1 MAKSLE
7 NILVVAIS
15 SRALFDF
22 EEENKIFDDSSGD
35 HSEREERYMQLQK
48 ERWEIPAEPSVGF
61 QLCRKLLSMNADG
74 TKRTE
79 VVVIS
84 RNDPISGARVFRS
97 AQHHN
102 LALTRGAFVRGDDP
116 FLYLEPFK
124 AKLFLSA
131 KPEDVKKALEMNIPA
146 ATVFPRVVGDD
157 PHPNELRIAFDGD
170 SVLFS
175 DQAERVY
182 KEQKLEAFM
191 THEVQNAS
199 LPLPP
204 GPLQPFLSALHSLQ
218 NSLPRGAGCRI
229 KTALVT
235 ARGAPAHERALKT
248 LLHWGIQVDQAL
260 FLDGL
265 EKRPFLDVF
274 QPDFFFDD
282 QLAHINPAMG
292 TTPSGHVPYGI
303 ANEAPVSETTTQD
316 KETN

>member
-1 MAKSLE
+1 MAKTLE
-7 NILVVAIS
+7 NILVIAIS

-22 EEENKIFDDSSGD
+22 EEENKIFDDGSGD
-35 HSEREERYMQLQK
+35 YCEREARYMKLQL
-48 ERWEIPAEPSVGF
+48 ERWEIPAKPSVGF
-61 QLCRKLLSMNADG
+61 QLCRKLLSMNSDG
-74 TKRTE
+74 IKRTE

-84 RNDPISGARVFRS
+84 RNDPISGARVFKS
-97 AQHHN
+97 AEYHK

-116 FLYLEPFK
+116 FLYLDPFK

-131 KPEDVKKALEMNIPA
+131 NPLDVKKALALNIPA
-146 ATVFPRVVGDD
+146 ATVFPRAVGNDS
-157 PHPNELRIAFDGD
+157 HPNELRIAFDGD

-218 NSLPRGAGCRI
+218 NTLPEGSECRI

-282 QLAHINPAMG
+282 QLTHIEPAKD
-292 TTPSGHVPYGI
+292 TTPSGHVPYGV
-303 ANEAPVSETTTQD
+303 ANEDSGQSGNGGGE
-316 KETN
+316 